1 MDGSDRQGIDTEGV
15 RDVGKDVG
23 KLAVAV
29 KEAARHATP
38 EDISAGDFGSFRKAE
53 SVSHSLL
60 EKVNEL
66 AEGMGALAEFTER
79 LDRALHEIAEEGEQA
94 EFAARD
100 ALVKQQ
106 EGLS

>member
-1 MDGSDRQGIDTEGV
+1 MGSSDGQGIDTEGV
-15 RDVGKDVG
+15 RDIGKDVG
-23 KLAVAV
+23 TLAAAV
-29 KEAARHATP
+29 EEAARHATP
-38 EDISAGDFGSFRKAE
+38 ENISADDFGSFRKAE

-79 LDRALHEIAEEGEQA
+79 LDRALYEVAEEGEQT
-94 EFAARD
+94 EFAVRD